1 MNLRRERED
10 DVEINL
16 TSLIDV
22 VLLLLVFFMVS
33 TTFVQRSEIE
43 ITLPEAADDVA
54 EPQVKRI
61 AVAVDAHGRFF
72 VEDHP
77 LTDARVATLKAA
89 LARAADGIDDPIIV
103 IRADAEATHQSV
115 VNVLDAARQL
125 GYLHVTFA
133 TEVREEQP

>member
-1 MNLRRERED
+1 MNLRRARQDE
-10 DVEINL
+10 VEINL

-43 ITLPEAADDVA
+43 ITLPEAAADVA

-61 AVAVDAHGRFF
+61 AVSIDAQGRFF

-89 LARAADGIDDPIIV
+89 LARAADGLDDPIIV

-133 TEVREEQP
+133 TEVREEAP